1 MSTKQKKTLKK
12 HFPIDRPKSYQKH
25 YYRASSL
32 DVEEMC
38 QITSVYLFPIK
49 SIIKLSFKP
58 GNHIKGFASEITRV
72 HPGSGVIRAL
82 RLASS
87 ISKHLLMLALDATA
101 QFDKP
106 HRKTI
111 LY

>member
-38 QITSVYLFPIK
+38 QITSFTC
-49 SIIKLSFKP
+49 F
-58 GNHIKGFASEITRV
+58 
-72 HPGSGVIRAL
+72 
-82 RLASS
+82 
-87 ISKHLLMLALDATA
+87 
-101 QFDKP
+101 Q
-106 HRKTI
+106 
-111 LY
+111 